1 MNAAARLQAALYA
14 PTPAELAA
22 PLPTIADV
30 LHERLDA
37 IHAAPTVADVDATLR
52 ELGGLTA
59 TLMKLRLAL
68 VQEGGSNG

>member
-1 MNAAARLQAALYA
+1 MNAAARLHAQLYG
-14 PTPAELAA
+14 PTPAELVAS
-22 PLPTIADV
+22 LPTVADV
-30 LHERLDA
+30 LHERLVA
-37 IHAAPTVADVDATLR
+37 IHDAPTVADVDAALR